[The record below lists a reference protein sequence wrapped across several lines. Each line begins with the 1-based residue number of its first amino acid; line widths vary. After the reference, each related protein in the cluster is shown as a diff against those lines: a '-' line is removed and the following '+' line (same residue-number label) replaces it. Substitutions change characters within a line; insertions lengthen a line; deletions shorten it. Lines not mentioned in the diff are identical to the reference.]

1 MKYKSS
7 YFQAFTDLTINFA
20 LLFFGNNLQRYHDEV
35 EKNSNMF
42 DNIVK
47 LSMTDC
53 YNNLWLALYDEDN
66 KKFLTIE
73 EANNELQKI
82 KNE

>member
-35 EKNSNMF
+35 EKIAICLIILLNY
-42 DNIVK
+42 
-47 LSMTDC
+47 L
-53 YNNLWLALYDEDN
+53 
-66 KKFLTIE
+66 
-73 EANNELQKI
+73 
-82 KNE
+82 